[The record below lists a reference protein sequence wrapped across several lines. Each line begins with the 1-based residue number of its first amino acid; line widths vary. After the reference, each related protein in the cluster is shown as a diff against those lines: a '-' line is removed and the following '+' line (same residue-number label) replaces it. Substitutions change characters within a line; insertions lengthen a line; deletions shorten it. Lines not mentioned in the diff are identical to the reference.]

1 MIYLGCK
8 SSARLQ
14 YGERERPE
22 LRSRMYWRKLKS
34 LTLPVLLL
42 LFTADASLVT
52 AQRRK
57 AAKPT
62 KTPVNTVAKMYS
74 MSAAQSQITI
84 TLVQEGILRNIY
96 PTHHVAVKGFTGRIQ
111 LPTDESKA
119 TAELDAEAKSFVNID
134 KMKDFERNG
143 FHKVLHEEVLAS
155 DRHPTIK
162 FRSVSVT
169 NIQKSGDNRS
179 FTLHGDLT
187 LRGVTKRV
195 SLPVKITMSGNELR
209 ATGEGTIKQTDFG
222 ITPYSGGLGTIK
234 IGDQLKVSFVI
245 VANVS

>member
-1 MIYLGCK
+1 MSEVGFEK
-8 SSARLQ
+8 NTVQ

-22 LRSRMYWRKLKS
+22 LRSSTRWGKLRS
-34 LTLPVLLL
+34 LMLPVLLL
-42 LFTADASLVT
+42 LFTVDASLVS

-57 AAKPT
+57 SAKPA
-62 KTPVNTVAKMYS
+62 KKPANPVTKMYS
-74 MSAAQSQITI
+74 MSAAQSQITL
-84 TLVQEGILRNIY
+84 TLTQEGLLRKIY
-96 PTHHVAVKGFTGRIQ
+96 PTHHVAVKSFSGRIQ
-111 LPTDESKA
+111 LPADESKA
-119 TAELDAEAKSFVNID
+119 MAELDAEAKSFVNTD
-134 KMKDFERNG
+134 KMNDFERSG

-155 DRHPTIK
+155 DRYPTIK
-162 FRSVSVT
+162 FRSISVT

-195 SLPVKITMSGNELR
+195 SLPVKVTVSNNQLR
-209 ATGEGTIKQTDFG
+209 ATGEGTIKQTNFG

-245 VANVS
+245 VATS

>member
-1 MIYLGCK
+1 MSEVGVQK
-8 SSARLQ
+8 HRVQ
-14 YGERERPE
+14 DGERERPG
-22 LRSRMYWRKLKS
+22 LRSRLRWQSLRS

-42 LFTADASLVT
+42 LFTADASLVS

-57 AAKPT
+57 SAKPAKKPT
-62 KTPVNTVAKMYS
+62 NPVAKMYS

-84 TLVQEGILRNIY
+84 TLIQEGILRKIH
-96 PTHHVAVKGFTGRIQ
+96 PTHHVGVKSFSGRIQ
-111 LPTDESKA
+111 LPPDDESKA

-134 KMKDFERNG
+134 KNMSDFERSG
-143 FHKVLHEEVLAS
+143 FHKVLHDDVLAS
-155 DRHPTIK
+155 ERHPTIK

-195 SLPVKITMSGNELR
+195 SLPIKVTLSNNQLR

-234 IGDQLKVSFVI
+234 IGDQLKVNFVI
-245 VANVS
+245 VATS